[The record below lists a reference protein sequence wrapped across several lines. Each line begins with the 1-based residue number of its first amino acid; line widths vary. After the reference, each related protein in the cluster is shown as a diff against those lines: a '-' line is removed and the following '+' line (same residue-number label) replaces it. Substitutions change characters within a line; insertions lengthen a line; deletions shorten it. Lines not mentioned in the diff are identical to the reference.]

1 MSLQCSRGTAVRRV
15 LIIVLV
21 LNLLVAAAKAVY
33 GLVSGSLAIA
43 SDALHSVADAGSNII
58 GLVVIHFAS
67 APPDH
72 GHPYGHHKL
81 EIVAATGIGVAIGM
95 VALRFT
101 WSALSALIHGAPP
114 PQTSTAGFV
123 VLVATLVINVFVAL
137 YEARRARAL
146 SSSFLAADAAH
157 TASDVLVTT
166 AVLGSF
172 LASHLG
178 VRWADPIGAL
188 VVIAVI
194 ARVAWKI
201 IARNVAI
208 LVDRAAVDTAA
219 VEAVVGEVPG
229 VHGCHRVR
237 SRGTDEAVQL
247 DLHLLVQGDVPL
259 RRAHTI
265 AHQVE
270 DALRARFPTLMDV
283 TIHVEPEEDGE
294 EGL

>member
-1 MSLQCSRGTAVRRV
+1 MNLQRSRGREVRRV

-33 GLVSGSLAIA
+33 GLISGSLAIA
-43 SDALHSVADAGSNII
+43 SDAVHSLADAGSNII

-95 VALRFT
+95 VALRFA

-114 PQTSTAGFV
+114 PQTSTVGFV
-123 VLVATLVINVFVAL
+123 VLCTTLVINVFVAL

-146 SSSFLAADAAH
+146 SSAFLAADAAH

-166 AVLGSF
+166 AVLAAF

-178 VRWADPIGAL
+178 VGWADPVGAL

-201 IARNVAI
+201 IARNVGI
-208 LVDRAAVDTAA
+208 LMDSAAVDTAA
-219 VEAVVGEVPG
+219 IEAVVLKVPG

-259 RRAHTI
+259 RRAHAI

-270 DALRARFPTLMDV
+270 DALRARFPTLSDV
-283 TIHVEPEEDGE
+283 TIHVEPEEDDY